1 MVLLQFYI
9 HLSVH
14 STFLA
19 SAHGPRQQRAEVSV
33 IETIRR
39 FPAEWEEQDG
49 VLMAWPHEG
58 TDWVPNLHAVQR
70 VTIDIAREI
79 TRFERLLM
87 VAPDIEEART
97 IHGRCRVASGPGQV
111 L

>member
-1 MVLLQFYI
+1 M
-9 HLSVH
+9 
-14 STFLA
+14 
-19 SAHGPRQQRAEVSV
+19 
-33 IETIRR
+33 IETVRR

-58 TDWVPNLHAVQR
+58 TDWVNLHAVQR

-87 VAPDIEEART
+87 VAPDIEEARRSMADA
-97 IHGRCRVASGPGQV
+97 GLSLDRVRFSGSKPMIPGQGILV
-111 L
+111 LSLSLKARGR